1 LKTKPLF
8 RVFLVYLIALG
19 LVKIF
24 SIETSFTLLSKYR
37 IGLIATVWIIV
48 PSVILVF
55 QRRKFK
61 AYGISLS
68 GWKQSIKIMLVASL
82 IILSAYLIGYYIY
95 ATEFHSKS
103 FNPVIQE
110 SWALLTINIFLFV
123 GLPEEFFFRGY
134 LQSELNYIFSKK
146 FNFLFV
152 KFGPGLVIT
161 AIIFTLSHIFVQMD
175 WSKTSLIFLSL
186 ILGWLREKTGS
197 ILASAGFHTLANV
210 TYQCSQELFVS

>member
-1 LKTKPLF
+1 MKTKPLF

-134 LQSELNYIFSKK
+134 LQSELNYIFGKK